1 MTSWIRGGNG
11 PPARSM
17 STPGQVSVMPRD
29 IHYFSA
35 DSSVLSR
42 FPCCG
47 SSTLCPKQVLE
58 LGPSFLPVSRDG
70 KESASAALGF

>member
-1 MTSWIRGGNG
+1 
-11 PPARSM
+11 
-17 STPGQVSVMPRD
+17 MPRD

-58 LGPSFLPVSRDG
+58 LGPPFLPVSRDG